1 MTAEQVTF
9 EDFSESPNRAR
20 DPARVDALADEIEAI
35 LTDPT
40 RCTWCGTQV
49 RQYDRDHD
57 EAEAVHLSVGDTKG
71 AFYAAG
77 HRLAEDGTVDAHY
90 RLRLTRHAT
99 RGRLRDGDHVFCG
112 TCGRVPSDP
121 VEGAARPSGSSRPS
135 PTFSRTSSTT
145 SIPTRSP
152 PPSTRRTTRTPTT
165 ITPSRRRSS
174 RLPPYPRNRTAECIG
189 ASFFRVAAHT

>member
-99 RGRLRDGDHVFCG
+99 RDAFA
-112 TCGRVPSDP
+112 T
-121 VEGAARPSGSSRPS
+121 AT
-135 PTFSRTSSTT
+135 TFSAGPAVACRV
-145 SIPTRSP
+145 
-152 PPSTRRTTRTPTT
+152 
-165 ITPSRRRSS
+165 TPSRGRPTEW
-174 RLPPYPRNRTAECIG
+174 LVEAVTNLLEDVEHDLDPDTLAAAVDAANDADTDDYHALATALLAATPIPPKSDG
-189 ASFFRVAAHT
+189 

>member
-57 EAEAVHLSVGDTKG
+57 EARPVHLSVGDTKG

-112 TCGRVPSDP
+112 TCGRVP
-121 VEGAARPSGSSRPS
+121 R
-135 PTFSRTSSTT
+135 
-145 SIPTRSP
+145 
-152 PPSTRRTTRTPTT
+152 
-165 ITPSRRRSS
+165 TPSRGRPTEW
-174 RLPPYPRNRTAECIG
+174 LVEAVTNLLEDVEHDLDPDTLAAAVDAANDADTDDYHALATALLAATPIPPKSDG
-189 ASFFRVAAHT
+189 

>member
-57 EAEAVHLSVGDTKG
+57 EAEAVHLSVGDTK
-71 AFYAAG
+71 A
-77 HRLAEDGTVDAHY
+77 
-90 RLRLTRHAT
+90 
-99 RGRLRDGDHVFCG
+99 
-112 TCGRVPSDP
+112 
-121 VEGAARPSGSSRPS
+121 
-135 PTFSRTSSTT
+135 
-145 SIPTRSP
+145 
-152 PPSTRRTTRTPTT
+152 PSTPPATASPRTAPSTPTT
-165 ITPSRRRSS
+165 
-174 RLPPYPRNRTAECIG
+174 
-189 ASFFRVAAHT
+189 ASG